1 MITIMNISKN
11 QAITYYNKD
20 DYYTLPNDVNNGWQG
35 HLAPKY
41 NHGNIVKD
49 FNNAIISMKNPKR
62 VGYDICFSP
71 PKSMSIAI
79 ILDDKIEEEILTI
92 HEKIVSNILKFI
104 ESDIVTRVTTNAI
117 TENVKTGK
125 FAVMKFHH
133 YVSREQD
140 IQIHIHAVILNIT
153 KYNKKY
159 YAISNESI
167 YYNKLLYQHLY
178 HNQLAKALQ
187 KAGYNLYVTD
197 FSKGFFEI
205 DGITRKYIENFSK
218 RHFQI
223 LAKLREWNKFS
234 PKAHA
239 RAVILTR
246 KPKKYIALEILKEKW
261 RNEIKDIGYITI
273 NKSSFPIKTDIGT
286 KRKIFY
292 SALDK
297 ISNNEYVFTK
307 RALELSVLA
316 EGVIDDITKTFF
328 DKMLNEA
335 LNNEN
340 ILFIGRALGTVNEE
354 IFYTTYEIVQKKPNI
369 IKNIMLLFE

>member
-1 MITIMNISKN
+1 MNISKN